1 MPMSVMIALMTV
13 EIRGAK
19 EKCPWPLK
27 LMEKCQQQLEP
38 LVENENVNAFTAL
51 TANQIKIAN
60 KKLSSFFL
68 LLHISLCHN
77 VYIGRFSI
85 KLAIVGQVWRPG
97 QRMSSRY
104 YIYVLLISGIS
115 IFAGRG
121 FNRLAAHN

>member
-60 KKLSSFFL
+60 KKRSSFFL
-68 LLHISLCHN
+68 LLHICLCHN
-77 VYIGRFSI
+77 VYIWRFSI
-85 KLAIVGQVWRPG
+85 KLAIVGQVR
-97 QRMSSRY
+97 RY